1 MFHSRLVM
9 PSISVPSRAGN
20 SSSLIHQLHHDCN
33 TVVPYKLEHTNS
45 GCSENCSVAHQHS
58 SPKFPL
64 IHTQDPDDHND
75 DGNDG
80 NDVEDGSAGGIVS
93 EHTSCS
99 Y

>member
-1 MFHSRLVM
+1 MV
-9 PSISVPSRAGN
+9 
-20 SSSLIHQLHHDCN
+20 
-33 TVVPYKLEHTNS
+33 
-45 GCSENCSVAHQHS
+45 CSENCSVAHQHL

-93 EHTSCS
+93 TLPVATSSPGLVCILLS
-99 Y
+99 FLPAGRFVSDS